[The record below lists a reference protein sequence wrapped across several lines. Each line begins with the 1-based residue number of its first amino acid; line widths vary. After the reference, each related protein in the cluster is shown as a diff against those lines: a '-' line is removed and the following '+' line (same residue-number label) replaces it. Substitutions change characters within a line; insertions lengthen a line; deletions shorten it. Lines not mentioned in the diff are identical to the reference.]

1 MKVKFNS
8 FDVMHNQLHNE
19 LVDDFNRVLDKNWF
33 ILGDEDK
40 KFEDEF
46 SSYCEADYCI
56 GCGNGLE
63 ALTLIL
69 KGYGIGKDDE
79 VIVPSNTFIATALA
93 VSYCG
98 ADVVLVEPK
107 MDDYTIDPKKIEEKI
122 THKTKAIIVVHL
134 YGQPCDMDPILQ
146 VAKKYDLKVIEDA
159 AQAHGAKYKGRKVG
173 SLGDAAGFSFYPGK
187 NLGSLGDAGAVTTN
201 DKELAKKVKALAN
214 YGSNIRYH
222 HIFKGM
228 NSRLDEFQAAFLST
242 KLKHLDEWNEQRNKI
257 AGKYLAGI
265 KNPLIILPTV
275 KDYASHVWHIF
286 AIRVEDRDS
295 FVKYLDNYGIQTII
309 HYPIPIH
316 LQDSYQELGLNQGDL
331 PICEKISSQ
340 VVSIP
345 MYYGLTNEEVDY
357 VIETIN
363 NYGD

>member
-1 MKVKFNS
+1 
-8 FDVMHNQLHNE
+8 
-19 LVDDFNRVLDKNWF
+19 
-33 ILGDEDK
+33 
-40 KFEDEF
+40 
-46 SSYCEADYCI
+46 
-56 GCGNGLE
+56 
-63 ALTLIL
+63 
-69 KGYGIGKDDE
+69 
-79 VIVPSNTFIATALA
+79 
-93 VSYCG
+93 
-98 ADVVLVEPK
+98 
-107 MDDYTIDPKKIEEKI
+107 
-122 THKTKAIIVVHL
+122 
-134 YGQPCDMDPILQ
+134 
-146 VAKKYDLKVIEDA
+146 
-159 AQAHGAKYKGRKVG
+159 
-173 SLGDAAGFSFYPGK
+173 
-187 NLGSLGDAGAVTTN
+187 
-201 DKELAKKVKALAN
+201 
-214 YGSNIRYH
+214 
-222 HIFKGM
+222 M